1 MMNKFEKIE
10 KQVEQWDK
18 AAKFFLFF
26 SVSSR
31 QAYTY

>member
-1 MMNKFEKIE
+1 MNKFEKIE

-26 SVSSR
+26 SYSW